1 MYESDGRIWFT
12 RSNDAVNWSPEVCI
26 SNGVAGTDNH
36 KYPSIVVKSEVA
48 NIVWQHEIGSGA
60 FGVGKIF
67 LRRYAIAL
75 DSWGTTQQIGQ
86 YNFPENVVSTPVIAA
101 NNLSIDGTQDNKRV
115 AWNDPYGI
123 KIRNNN
129 NGTWGG
135 VGTVPGTH
143 SNCYYPSIINY
154 NGGHYGLCWED
165 KTTETI
171 EYVEPYYVSG
181 WVWNNASQVSL
192 VGWGLN
198 QRPSMAIAGPS
209 KPTVAWQSVDNVVE
223 RVSVHVRQKTFG
235 AGAWENVTSFSLA
248 AAAYPHPAVGTYKT
262 NSNLSVTW
270 NFSNN
275 VYAATFNGFSW
286 SGPSL
291 LASGS
296 SGGTE
301 TNINAQAPSLL
312 AALWRKPDGGITI
325 TTNGVN
331 PGGIQEESIAGGEI
345 PTAVSRN
352 SEISFVLPTS

>member
-1 MYESDGRIWFT
+1 MDPNRLWFHINVMDLWGPTTGVQDFYPGADALNLSVTRVSDDFEFRWRATNICLYIMQVINPDGSIVDIPDPTYPEWFSPGDHVVTRPASDFQLGELTFKVKLKPYYNAYYGAYEQPWLEKQITFENLDKPPLTSNSPTATATNNQRKIAQSEQGVFCLVYESDGRIWFT

-154 NGGHYGLCWED
+154 NGGHYGLC
-165 KTTETI
+165 
-171 EYVEPYYVSG
+171 
-181 WVWNNASQVSL
+181 
-192 VGWGLN
+192 
-198 QRPSMAIAGPS
+198 
-209 KPTVAWQSVDNVVE
+209 
-223 RVSVHVRQKTFG
+223 
-235 AGAWENVTSFSLA
+235 
-248 AAAYPHPAVGTYKT
+248 
-262 NSNLSVTW
+262 
-270 NFSNN
+270 
-275 VYAATFNGFSW
+275 
-286 SGPSL
+286 
-291 LASGS
+291 
-296 SGGTE
+296 
-301 TNINAQAPSLL
+301 
-312 AALWRKPDGGITI
+312 
-325 TTNGVN
+325 
-331 PGGIQEESIAGGEI
+331 
-345 PTAVSRN
+345 
-352 SEISFVLPTS
+352 